1 MSRSYK
7 EDIRKQKK
15 NRYIAKWCEWRIEV
29 FGKIKYKDL
38 IKQIEFYE
46 KN

>member
-7 EDIRKQKK
+7 ENLRKKENNK
-15 NRYIAKWCEWRIEV
+15 HLVKWCEWRISL

-38 IKQIEFYE
+38 IKQIDYYE

>member
-1 MSRSYK
+1 MSESCRSN
-7 EDIRKQKK
+7 IRKEK
-15 NRYIAKWCEWRIEV
+15 NEKYLKRWCEWRINI
-29 FGKIKYKDL
+29 FGKIRYKDL